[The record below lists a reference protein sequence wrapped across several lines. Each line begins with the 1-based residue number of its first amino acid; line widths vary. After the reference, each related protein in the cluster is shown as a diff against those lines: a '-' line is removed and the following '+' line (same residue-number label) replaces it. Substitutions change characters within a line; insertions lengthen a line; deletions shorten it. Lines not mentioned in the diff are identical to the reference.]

1 MSADP
6 LSADPVG
13 ADPAAPGA
21 LLRVLR
27 GAPSPE
33 ELAALTAVLTALAAR
48 AGQAGSPAR
57 DRTAGWQR
65 VRPGDI
71 RPGSWMSPS

>member
-1 MSADP
+1 MSAGQAP
-6 LSADPVG
+6 
-13 ADPAAPGA
+13 PGA

-33 ELAALTAVLTALAAR
+33 ELAALTAVLTAVAAR
-48 AGQAGSPAR
+48 VGDGEGAHAAR

-71 RPGSWMSPS
+71 RPGSWMSHS